1 MAALRRSAAA
11 AASVVARAG
20 SGTSPAMS
28 TLAAFPYWQKTS
40 PSHADLVCTNG
51 MEVDLNYSL
60 LPDGIVAGGDAWRN
74 PSTKALL
81 MYTDSSV
88 TKSKA
93 VVSKATVKDC
103 PQFATDAYEGF
114 AVMDVGQFEELD
126 AAVKD
131 DLYDRK
137 RMFVHDGVLGSER
150 SSQTRVRVVTDSPDV
165 ALFVANM
172 LHSTPLYN
180 AETFP
185 RNIVVVAN
193 TQWAQAEP
201 VVASDVNLE
210 AEGSVK
216 CTVVAAGPVP
226 FQAIARHIAHCG
238 AQLASA
244 SGWTN
249 QPGGGAPALAA
260 VETGTREL
268 YVEDR
273 HWRPASGAAPGA
285 VHLPA
290 TALAGA
296 KGGISLVFGSGVDVP
311 AAAHADKKV
320 TLVAA
325 HHSVWS
331 AGGVSRAWAGLSVP
345 EAAVGGAEALP
356 RGAICAGGLATLAF
370 DAPAVVAHPVQVIVV
385 GGKAK
390 PTLEDLAAT
399 LGGEA
404 AERFLAQA
412 KGVKLVHAK
421 TAAAAIKAAAG
432 V

>member
-1 MAALRRSAAA
+1 M
-11 AASVVARAG
+11 
-20 SGTSPAMS
+20 
-28 TLAAFPYWQKTS
+28 
-40 PSHADLVCTNG
+40 
-51 MEVDLNYSL
+51 
-60 LPDGIVAGGDAWRN
+60 
-74 PSTKALL
+74 
-81 MYTDSSV
+81 
-88 TKSKA
+88 
-93 VVSKATVKDC
+93 
-103 PQFATDAYEGF
+103 
-114 AVMDVGQFEELD
+114 
-126 AAVKD
+126 KD

-172 LHSTPLYN
+172 LVRSPSVRALPASASLRAPTPSQHSTPLYN

-331 AGGVSRAWAGLSVP
+331 ASGVSRAWAGLSVP